1 MEPPV
6 EEGQINNTAT
16 VVGNDNQEERKE
28 PTLEEE
34 QPEIKVLEDDEE
46 NEEDGEDE
54 SGSDEEEIDTSSAFD
69 NIPLLGDRVY
79 INSERDNIVIG
90 TVYYRS
96 AELVRVLKDG
106 VYNKLFDY
114 PWISNDEEE
123 RFDPE
128 SGVTQAAV
136 LKRRS
141 FDTFVEQHDLRAG
154 DRIEA
159 ISKDGT
165 IYNTY
170 VIKRVNPEEDTI
182 IIRTTENNA
191 INSSGDDREIVFGGM
206 GIPLEE
212 DFIIIRK
219 DLTPTPEDS
228 ATGIVQSA
236 EGEIEVE
243 EGEAVEPPAFKIVSV
258 NDVYLPKQEVLKD
271 ARASERVYTD
281 NIQKIDAMNDFLN
294 MLDPISQKDPK
305 EIRIIRS
312 LIEVMSNMKREVV
325 DYNPD
330 GSVKGA
336 KRTSIN
342 TLAELLMNIDVPLS
356 RPVLAA
362 AIKLYTEDDDIDEKT
377 DDIQVVK
384 FADELNE
391 IITNTPAVV
400 STKGTGN
407 IIAHWENEKAF
418 INNYQKPWTPSFE
431 PREPKFTP
439 LVDSDFFRYDVPDMI
454 NNEVPGYIPPSIK
467 SMQKG
472 KKKNISIPMPTFGYV
487 PFSYMRSLRA
497 TPRKSTERGRVT
509 HMPPEEATIKSYL
522 MFPPSVAYRMG
533 SKRTGSLAIDSGRSI
548 GRYSTIAQVIRYLNG
563 IKESNPTSRD
573 IIELGVIGTTLN
585 DISLEEYLEGIVV
598 PGTGIGESIHSL
610 SDIGLAD
617 IELTPE
623 LFRILETKISAYQNQ
638 LINTL
643 GKLRDELINMEAEKL
658 EANPLI
664 DDSSALK
671 NAEEEKIISDAVVT
685 FKEIN
690 KNISSSDIALVFYLL
705 NKYNAYFQAAMGKE
719 PLYLIKEKIR
729 AIRDMGIER
738 ARVER
743 LIKEAEMNRGET
755 PMQNKC
761 EHVALLTSVRKIG
774 DINER
779 YHLLTKLFNRYQ
791 GERDDNYIN
800 CSLCKKHLICVHE
813 RLQIH
818 AFLNPTERDVINKE
832 LLIKFSGGVFSGNY
846 ICRNCGQPIHE
857 IEYDMNMEYD
867 DDGRPMVGRA
877 VLEEDEEVEDEIATA
892 LTMKKKADYMTE
904 GLTDDQ
910 KTIYEVLRELCIRT
924 AIPFTRETYIKV
936 INRIYE
942 VVKKVPTMHKAQETL
957 AKTKKANPPP
967 PLEIFLA
974 QKIIQFSA
982 AYFLIEIQTHIPD
995 YAPLYKIKE
1004 EGCTRDFSGY
1014 PMIPDKT
1021 LINGIKFVACII
1033 NNIKQEDSVWSKSGI
1048 SKGTEDNIK
1057 LLSSLITVAIDIA
1070 LKDSNILQDI
1080 QTKRQYESE
1089 TFGRKVEDGR
1099 ATEIIPV
1106 TFLPSM
1112 TMPTAEEAAEEPI
1125 IPEVTGLGN
1134 NSKNKQLL
1142 SKFWI
1147 RKANERVKT
1156 LVEETQMAK
1165 GNPYAE
1171 ITCCPTNIQYPDNFW
1186 KSAGLPEI
1194 GERTLVSSKQGSSL
1208 QVHFD
1213 PRPAESILAEAPEE
1227 LYYRLFLKVCYAG
1240 PRIGHPHEPGLTN
1253 LCAWCG
1259 FQFPGNPT
1267 AMNADTEGKAALES
1281 ASVEI
1286 NRETYMELLDAVHT
1300 NHEVEGIDAHMF
1312 KFDDSKIQE
1321 FASINPP
1328 PVKDWN
1334 AILMET
1340 ITNLNALPRDAS
1352 SSDKLAALDRISN
1365 ISRKLEDYINIK
1377 GLNVPIRDNSMLTCR
1392 DVLLNITKLS
1402 WNNMLQVLQ
1411 TYFIIPYNR
1420 IISGF
1425 DKDSIRYPVDKKT
1438 DTPDVIKDI
1447 TKIYTNDTV
1456 VFTLYSNYKDKT
1468 IIRPNME
1475 LFLRQIRM
1483 YMQFKEKIVPIILS
1497 KPGGKELLAYI
1508 QKIMVLGPITALIYK
1523 KSVIDA
1529 SITEVLSSTSEIL
1542 QLVKAT
1548 LKHYDEQRL
1557 VFDDRAI
1564 KERVQI
1570 ANEKEKNVV
1579 MAKIRNITDED
1590 AKRVE
1595 LLKKKL
1601 GIGDWAVGGS
1611 KAIWQFDADQYEKER
1626 LDRIKAGI
1634 VDFAESGVTG
1644 PEQDIF
1650 GFDVNGP
1657 AEEGY
1662 DMDAFN
1668 NHADDD

>member
-1 MEPPV
+1 MESLP
-6 EEGQINNTAT
+6 N
-16 VVGNDNQEERKE
+16 
-28 PTLEEE
+28 EEE
-34 QPEIKVLEDDEE
+34 QNNSTPTVEKEENIEENTGIDVRVIDDNEEEEDINNNGE
-46 NEEDGEDE
+46 NEED
-54 SGSDEEEIDTSSAFD
+54 EIDMDSALD

-96 AELVRVLKDG
+96 SDLVRVLKDG

-114 PWISNDEEE
+114 PWISNEEEE

-128 SGVTQAAV
+128 SGVLQAAV

-141 FDTFVEQHDLRAG
+141 FETFVEQNDMRAG
-154 DRIEA
+154 DRVEA

-170 VIKRVNPEEDTI
+170 VIKRVNPEDDAI
-182 IIRTTENNA
+182 IIRTSENNA
-191 INSSGDDREIVFGGM
+191 INDSSDDREIVFGGM

-219 DLTPTPEDS
+219 DLTPSPEDAS
-228 ATGIVQSA
+228 TGIPFA
-236 EGEIEVE
+236 EEEQVE
-243 EGEAVEPPAFKIVSV
+243 RDENEDIEPPAFKIVSV
-258 NDVYLPKQEVLKD
+258 SDVYLPKQEVLKD
-271 ARASERVYTD
+271 ARASDRVYTD
-281 NIQKIDAMNDFLN
+281 SIQKIDALNDFLN

-312 LIEVMSNMKREVV
+312 LIEVMNNMKREIV

-336 KRTSIN
+336 KRTSIS

-362 AIKLYTEDDDIDEKT
+362 AIKLYTEDDDIEEKT
-377 DDIQVVK
+377 DDIQVVD
-384 FADELNE
+384 FEDELLQIVEN
-391 IITNTPAVV
+391 IPVVV
-400 STKGTGN
+400 STKGAGN
-407 IIAHWENEKAF
+407 VTAHWENEKAF
-418 INNYQKPWTPSFE
+418 INKFQKPWTPSIE
-431 PREPKFTP
+431 PRDPKFTP
-439 LVDSDFFRYDVPDMI
+439 LVDSDFFRYDVPDLT
-454 NNEVPGYIPPSIK
+454 NNQVPGYIPPSIK
-467 SMQKG
+467 VDVKS
-472 KKKNISIPMPTFGYV
+472 KKKNESIPMPTFGYV
-487 PFSYMRSLRA
+487 PFSYMRSLHA
-497 TPRKSTERGRVT
+497 TPRKSNERGRVT
-509 HMPPEEATIKSYL
+509 HIPAEEATIKSYL
-522 MFPPSVAYRMG
+522 MFPQSVAYRMG
-533 SKRTGSLAIDSGRSI
+533 SKRTGSVAIDSGRSMN
-548 GRYSTIAQVIRYLNG
+548 RYSTIAQVIKYLNG

-573 IIELGVIGTTLN
+573 IIELGVVGTTLN

-598 PGTGIGESIHSL
+598 PGTGIGESIHAL

-623 LFRILETKISAYQNQ
+623 LFRILETKITAYQNQ
-638 LINTL
+638 LVNTL
-643 GKLRDELINMEAEKL
+643 SKLRDNLINMEAEKL
-658 EANPLI
+658 EANPMI
-664 DDSSALK
+664 ENSSALQ
-671 NAEEEKIISDAVVT
+671 NAGEEKIISDAIIV
-685 FKEIN
+685 FKETN
-690 KNISSSDIALVFYLL
+690 KNIASSDIALVLYLL

-719 PLYLIKEKIR
+719 PLYLIREKIR
-729 AIRDMGIER
+729 AIRDIGIER
-738 ARVER
+738 ARIER
-743 LIKEAEMNRGET
+743 LIKEAEANRGEV
-755 PMQNKC
+755 PIPNKC
-761 EHVALLTSVRKIG
+761 EHVPLLTAVRRLD

-791 GERDDNYIN
+791 GDRDDNYIN

-832 LLIKFSGGVFSGNY
+832 LLIKFSGGVFAGNY

-867 DDGRPMVGRA
+867 DDGRPMVGRS
-877 VLEEDEEVEDEIATA
+877 VLEEGEDVEDEIATA
-892 LTMKKKADYMTE
+892 LTMKKKGDYMTD

-910 KTIYEVLRELCIRT
+910 KLIYEVLRELCIRT

-936 INRIYE
+936 INRIFD
-942 VVKKVPTMHKAQETL
+942 VIKKVPSMHKAQETF
-957 AKTKKANPPP
+957 AKTKKMNPPP
-967 PLEIFLA
+967 PLDIFLA
-974 QKIIQFSA
+974 QKIIQYSA
-982 AYFLIEIQTHIPD
+982 AYFLIEIQTHVPEYI
-995 YAPLYKIKE
+995 PLYKIKE
-1004 EGCTRDFSGY
+1004 EGCVRDFSGY
-1014 PMIPDKT
+1014 PIIPDKSQN
-1021 LINGIKFVACII
+1021 NGITFVACII
-1033 NNIKQEDSVWSKSGI
+1033 NNIKQEESVWGKSGI
-1048 SKGTEDNIK
+1048 VKGTDDNIK
-1057 LLSSLITVAIDIA
+1057 SISGLIVVAIDSA

-1080 QTKRQYESE
+1080 QTKRQYESD
-1089 TFGRKVEDGR
+1089 TYGRKADDGR
-1099 ATEIIPV
+1099 ASEIIPV

-1112 TMPTAEEAAEEPI
+1112 IMPTAEEAAEEPI

-1147 RKANERVKT
+1147 RKANNRVKT
-1156 LVEETQMAK
+1156 LVDETQLAR
-1165 GNPYAE
+1165 GNPYSE

-1194 GERTLVSSKQGSSL
+1194 GERTLISSRQGSSL

-1213 PRPAESILAEAPEE
+1213 PRPSEAVLAEAPEE

-1240 PRIGHPHEPGLTN
+1240 PRIGYPHEPGLTN

-1267 AMNADTEGKAALES
+1267 AINADVEGKAALDT

-1286 NRETYMELLDAVHT
+1286 NRETYMELLDKVHRI
-1300 NHEVEGIDAHMF
+1300 HEVDGIDPYIF
-1312 KFDDSKIQE
+1312 KFDDSVLE
-1321 FASINPP
+1321 GFANISPS
-1328 PVKDWN
+1328 PVRDWN
-1334 AILMET
+1334 VILMET

-1392 DVLLNITKLS
+1392 DVILNITKLS
-1402 WNNMLQVLQ
+1402 WTNMLQVLQ

-1420 IISGF
+1420 IVNGF
-1425 DKDSIRYPVDKKT
+1425 DKDSIKYPVDKKT
-1438 DTPDVIKDI
+1438 DTPDVVKDFA
-1447 TKIYTNDTV
+1447 KIFTNDNAVLTQ
-1456 VFTLYSNYKDKT
+1456 YSNYKDKT
-1468 IIRPNME
+1468 MIKPNMD
-1475 LFLRQIRM
+1475 LFLRQLRT
-1483 YMQFKEKIVPIILS
+1483 YMQFKEKIVPIIIS
-1497 KPGGKELLAYI
+1497 KPGGRELLSYI
-1508 QKIMVLGPITALIYK
+1508 QRIMLLGPITSLIYK
-1523 KSVIDA
+1523 KPIIDTG
-1529 SITEVLSSTSEIL
+1529 ITEVLTSTSDIL
-1542 QLVKAT
+1542 QLIRAT

-1626 LDRIKAGI
+1626 MDRIKAGI
-1634 VDFAESGVTG
+1634 VDFAESAVKG
-1644 PEQDIF
+1644 PEEDIF
-1650 GFDVNGP
+1650 GFDMNGP

>member
-1 MEPPV
+1 MDLPPN
-6 EEGQINNTAT
+6 EEERENNTTT
-16 VVGNDNQEERKE
+16 VENGLEQEETPSIKVIE
-28 PTLEEE
+28 DNEEE
-34 QPEIKVLEDDEE
+34 EIDDTAEE
-46 NEEDGEDE
+46 EE
-54 SGSDEEEIDTSSAFD
+54 EEEIDTDSAID

-114 PWISNDEEE
+114 PWISNEEEE

-136 LKRRS
+136 LKRRA
-141 FDTFVEQHDLRAG
+141 FETFVEQHDLRAG

-159 ISKDGT
+159 IAKDGT

-182 IIRTTENNA
+182 IIRTAENNA
-191 INSSGDDREIVFGGM
+191 TNDSRDDREIVFSGM

-219 DLTPTPEDS
+219 DLTPSPED
-228 ATGIVQSA
+228 ATTAIPSIEEEQA
-236 EGEIEVE
+236 ERDE
-243 EGEAVEPPAFKIVSV
+243 EGEVEPPPFKIVSV
-258 NDVYLPKQEVLKD
+258 ADVYLPKQEVLKD

-281 NIQKIDAMNDFLN
+281 SIQKIDALNDFLN

-305 EIRIIRS
+305 ELRIIRS
-312 LIEVMSNMKREVV
+312 LIEVMNNMKKEIV

-330 GSVKGA
+330 GSVKGP

-377 DDIQVVK
+377 DDIQVVN
-384 FADELNE
+384 FEDELNE
-391 IITNTPAVV
+391 LIENIPAVV
-400 STKGTGN
+400 STKGAGN
-407 IIAHWENEKAF
+407 IIAHWDNEKAF
-418 INNYQKPWTPSFE
+418 TNKFQRPWVPSIE
-431 PREPKFTP
+431 PRDPKFTAFT
-439 LVDSDFFRYDVPDMI
+439 DSDFFRYDIPDLE
-454 NNEVPGYIPPSIK
+454 NNQVPGYIPPSIK
-467 SMQKG
+467 QSKSSR
-472 KKKNISIPMPTFGYV
+472 KKKEDIPMPTFGYV

-497 TPRKSTERGRVT
+497 TPRKSNERGRVT
-509 HMPPEEATIKSYL
+509 HIPPEEATIKSYL

-585 DISLEEYLEGIVV
+585 DISLDEYLEGIVV
-598 PGTGIGESIHSL
+598 PGTGFGESIHSL

-623 LFRILETKISAYQNQ
+623 LFRILETKITAYQNQ

-643 GKLRDELINMEAEKL
+643 GKLREELINMEAEKL
-658 EANPLI
+658 EANPMI
-664 DDSSALK
+664 EDSSALK
-671 NAEEEKIISDAVVT
+671 NAEEEKILSDAVST
-685 FKEIN
+685 FKQIN

-719 PLYLIKEKIR
+719 PLFLIKEKIR
-729 AIRDMGIER
+729 AIRAMGIER
-738 ARVER
+738 ARIER
-743 LIKEAEMNRGET
+743 LIREADANKGEV
-755 PMQNKC
+755 PIPNKC
-761 EHVALLTSVRKIG
+761 EHVPLLTAVRKID

-791 GERDDNYIN
+791 GDRDGNYIN

-832 LLIKFSGGVFSGNY
+832 LLIKFSGGVFAGNY

-877 VLEEDEEVEDEIATA
+877 VLEEEETVEDEIATA

-910 KTIYEVLRELCIRT
+910 KAIYEVVRELCIRT

-942 VVKKVPTMHKAQETL
+942 VIKKVPSMHKALETA
-957 AKTKKANPPP
+957 AKARKMNPPP
-967 PLEIFLA
+967 PLDIFLA
-974 QKIIQFSA
+974 QKIIQYTA
-982 AYFLIEIQTHIPD
+982 AYFLLEVQTHVPE
-995 YAPLYKIKE
+995 YLPLYKIRE
-1004 EGCTRDFSGY
+1004 EGCTRDFGGY
-1014 PMIPDKT
+1014 PLVPDKT
-1021 LINGIKFVACII
+1021 LTNGITFIACIV
-1033 NNIKQEDSVWSKSGI
+1033 NKIKQEDSIWSKSGL
-1048 SKGTEDNIK
+1048 SKGTDDNIK
-1057 LLSSLITVAIDIA
+1057 IIASLITVAIDSA
-1070 LKDSNILQDI
+1070 LKDSNVLQDI
-1080 QTKRQYESE
+1080 QTKRQYESD
-1089 TFGRKVEDGR
+1089 TFGRKLDDGR
-1099 ATEIIPV
+1099 PTEIIPV
-1106 TFLPSM
+1106 TFLPAM

-1125 IPEVTGLGN
+1125 IPEVTATGN
-1134 NSKNKQLL
+1134 NSRNRQLL

-1147 RKANERVKT
+1147 RKANDRAKS
-1156 LVEETQMAK
+1156 LVEETQLAK
-1165 GNPYAE
+1165 GNPYSE

-1194 GERTLVSSKQGSSL
+1194 GQRQLISSRQGASL

-1240 PRIGHPHEPGLTN
+1240 PRKGHPHEPGLTN

-1259 FQFPGNPT
+1259 FQFPGNPS
-1267 AMNADTEGKAALES
+1267 AMNADTEGKAALEA

-1286 NRETYMELLDAVHT
+1286 NRETYMELLDQVHKI
-1300 NHEVEGIDAHMF
+1300 HEVKGVESYMF
-1312 KFDDSKIQE
+1312 KFDDSVLAE
-1321 FASINPP
+1321 FAAITPS

-1340 ITNLNALPRDAS
+1340 ITNINALPRDAS

-1377 GLNVPIRDNSMLTCR
+1377 GLNVPIRENAILSCKDI
-1392 DVLLNITKLS
+1392 LLNISKLS
-1402 WNNMLQVLQ
+1402 WSNMLQVLH

-1420 IISGF
+1420 IINGF
-1425 DKDSIRYPVDKKT
+1425 EKDSIRYPVDKKT
-1438 DTPDVIKDI
+1438 DTPEVVKDF
-1447 TKIYTNDTV
+1447 TKIFTNDNV
-1456 VFTLYSNYKDKT
+1456 VLTNYFSYKDKA
-1468 IIRPNME
+1468 IIRPNIE
-1475 LFLRQIRM
+1475 LFLRQIRT
-1483 YMQFKEKIVPIILS
+1483 YMQFKEKIVPIILT

-1508 QKIMVLGPITALIYK
+1508 QRIMILGPITSLIYK
-1523 KSVIDA
+1523 KPIIDTG
-1529 SITEVLSSTSEIL
+1529 ITEVLTSTNEIL
-1542 QLVKAT
+1542 QLIRAT
-1548 LKHYDEQRL
+1548 LRHYYEQRL
-1557 VFDDRAI
+1557 IFDDREI

-1634 VDFAESGVTG
+1634 VDFAESAVKG
-1644 PEQDIF
+1644 PEQDVF
-1650 GFDVNGP
+1650 GFDMDGP
-1657 AEEGY
+1657 PEEGY